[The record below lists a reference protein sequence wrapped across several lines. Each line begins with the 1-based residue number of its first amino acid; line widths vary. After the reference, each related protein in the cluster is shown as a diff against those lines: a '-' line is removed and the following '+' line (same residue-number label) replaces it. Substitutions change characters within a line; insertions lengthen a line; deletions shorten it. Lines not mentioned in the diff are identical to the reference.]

1 MQHAERNSRRDAE
14 PLNLADPLLDADE
27 AARILGAIPPKTVL
41 QLARERRLPS
51 VRIGRHVRFVRAEL
65 EEALARRRKI

>member
-1 MQHAERNSRRDAE
+1 MHPADRDSRGDPE

-65 EEALARRRKI
+65 EATLARRRRI